1 MSVVINDK
9 DLAKDLKD
17 GCVNPLSLE
26 RYLLNNLSAPALA
39 HELAMAMIDET
50 KLTCKPVVVTKEQF
64 ASMFRIQGYRWQD
77 GNLIPE
83 TRGNFS
89 KRDK

>member
-1 MSVVINDK
+1 MSIVINDK

-39 HELAMAMIDET
+39 HELAEYMLDARVNR
-50 KLTCKPVVVTKEQF
+50 PVVLGLDEF
-64 ASMFRIQGYRWQD
+64 MAHFRLRGYRFQD

-83 TRGNFS
+83 TRG
-89 KRDK
+89 KYRKEM